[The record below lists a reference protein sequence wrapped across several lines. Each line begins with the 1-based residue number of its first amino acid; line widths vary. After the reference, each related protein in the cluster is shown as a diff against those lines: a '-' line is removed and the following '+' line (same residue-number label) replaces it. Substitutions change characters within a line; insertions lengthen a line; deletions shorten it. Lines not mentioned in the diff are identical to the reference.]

1 MIKRN
6 LLLFLVICITF
17 IGGFLTGTRF
27 PHEDSQNIS
36 NSELPQSSVHTEQK
50 QIPRFK
56 ETKEKVLLGYL
67 QDYRDPSM
75 VPYRD
80 LTHVIFSFAHPTND
94 GGLLLN
100 GEMAEQNLTTVVSKA
115 HEADTKAILAIGG
128 WYNIQ
133 GGESYPYFREAISSA
148 EKRTRF
154 IKEIN
159 KIVDQENLDGIDID
173 FEHPRTLE
181 DARNLATFMKDLNQT
196 LDQKNKELSIAVS
209 AKVHS
214 VAGTELNNVIYDPA
228 MFQEVDHVNI
238 MAYDGQWD
246 GEYDA
251 RNLSPYSFNENI
263 VNYWTRLFEENQLPK
278 EKLVLG
284 IPSYGQP
291 EDPSIKQVSYAAII
305 AQNPQNANSDRTN
318 LNGTVYHYNGTA
330 AVRQK
335 AELALSHGFG
345 GMMLWEVG
353 LDAKGPN
360 SLTET
365 LAKEIHLEKLAKK

>member
-196 LDQKNKELSIAVS
+196 LDQKNKELSIAV
-209 AKVHS
+209 
-214 VAGTELNNVIYDPA
+214 T
-228 MFQEVDHVNI
+228 
-238 MAYDGQWD
+238 
-246 GEYDA
+246 
-251 RNLSPYSFNENI
+251 
-263 VNYWTRLFEENQLPK
+263 
-278 EKLVLG
+278 
-284 IPSYGQP
+284 
-291 EDPSIKQVSYAAII
+291 
-305 AQNPQNANSDRTN
+305 
-318 LNGTVYHYNGTA
+318 
-330 AVRQK
+330 
-335 AELALSHGFG
+335 
-345 GMMLWEVG
+345 
-353 LDAKGPN
+353 
-360 SLTET
+360 
-365 LAKEIHLEKLAKK
+365 